1 MQIYENL
8 SSHSLKVVNM
18 TIFRSFDVGVVAI
31 VVVVLVV
38 VVVAAWFL
46 LVSHDGQFNLVTI
59 SLRIINNSMYNK
71 PTNNT
76 EGMVVFII
84 RSISEVES
92 TLMSFWLDRYISVD
106 GEGVYICR
114 NSNKIFKEIWRE
126 VNSERDNLID
136 W

>member
-1 MQIYENL
+1 MQICENL

>member
-1 MQIYENL
+1 MQICENL

-46 LVSHDGQFNLVTI
+46 LESHDGHFNLVTI

-92 TLMSFWLDRYISVD
+92 TLMSF
-106 GEGVYICR
+106 
-114 NSNKIFKEIWRE
+114 
-126 VNSERDNLID
+126 
-136 W
+136 